1 MAKEIKIKVPEIDE
15 VFPEEVRNHIFQS
28 YKELLMAFKKA
39 IDYQIEKI
47 DELQERMKTEKKEL
61 KRISVE

>member
-1 MAKEIKIKVPEIDE
+1 
-15 VFPEEVRNHIFQS
+15 
-28 YKELLMAFKKA
+28 MAFKKA